1 MDKIEKIGRFEA
13 ITLLITLIA
22 NNIIFNIS
30 SMILHSTGT
39 GAWVNIIY
47 LSVIS
52 IIFILIISTLFKS
65 FSNSDIVDI
74 SEYLGGKFLKCTVAI
89 LYIIFFVVFSA
100 LCLRYFSNSLQ
111 LIYFKYIPLI
121 FLMILFIIPAIISN
135 KSGLKA
141 IVGVTRL
148 SFPFTF
154 FGVIILMFAASTDFI
169 WQYLFPAFGYGMDSV
184 FINGLNNLFAF
195 NVIGYLFLLK
205 PMLKD
210 EKHFKTISIISV
222 IVCGI
227 YILMSVIS
235 LLMTFPFIIETD
247 EMFSIYLLTRLVS
260 FGNFLQRVD
269 AIFILLW
276 IFIFLSFLSFN
287 FYCILKLF
295 KKIFN
300 INNSTEMSYS
310 LSSLIIGIAL
320 AFKDIRVVKYIFRN
334 YLKVYAVI
342 LIFIVSF
349 TILLLAYFKKKK
361 SRRKDMIKNEI

>member
-30 SMILHSTGT
+30 SMVLHSTGT
-39 GAWVNIIY
+39 GSWVNIIY
-47 LSVIS
+47 LSILSIVFIVIVS
-52 IIFILIISTLFKS
+52 ALFKS
-65 FSNSDIVDI
+65 FSNSDIVDV
-74 SEYLGGKFLKCTVAI
+74 SEYLGGKFLKYLIAT

-111 LIYFKYIPLI
+111 LIYFKYSPLI
-121 FLMILFIIPAIISN
+121 FIMLLFIIPVIISN
-135 KSGLKA
+135 KAGLKG

-154 FGVIILMFAASTDFI
+154 FGIVILMFAASNDFV
-169 WQYLFPAFGYGMDSV
+169 WQYLFPAFGYGMDSI
-184 FINGLNNLFAF
+184 FLNGLTNLFAF
-195 NVIGYLFLLK
+195 NVISYLFLLK
-205 PMLKD
+205 PMLKE

-227 YILMSVIS
+227 YILVSILS
-235 LLMTFPFIIETD
+235 LLMTFPFIVETD

-276 IFIFLSFLSFN
+276 IFIFLTFLSFN

-300 INNSTEMSYS
+300 IANSSEMSYS
-310 LSSLIIGIAL
+310 LSALIIGLAL
-320 AFKDIRVVKYIFRN
+320 VFKDIRVVKYIFRN
-334 YLKVYAVI
+334 YLKLYAVI
-342 LIFIVSF
+342 LIFVVSF
-349 TILLLAYFKKKK
+349 IILLLAYFKKKK
-361 SRRKDMIKNEI
+361 SRRKDMIKK

>member
-1 MDKIEKIGRFEA
+1 
-13 ITLLITLIA
+13 
-22 NNIIFNIS
+22 
-30 SMILHSTGT
+30 
-39 GAWVNIIY
+39 
-47 LSVIS
+47 
-52 IIFILIISTLFKS
+52 
-65 FSNSDIVDI
+65 
-74 SEYLGGKFLKCTVAI
+74 
-89 LYIIFFVVFSA
+89 
-100 LCLRYFSNSLQ
+100 
-111 LIYFKYIPLI
+111 
-121 FLMILFIIPAIISN
+121 
-135 KSGLKA
+135 
-141 IVGVTRL
+141 
-148 SFPFTF
+148 
-154 FGVIILMFAASTDFI
+154 
-169 WQYLFPAFGYGMDSV
+169 
-184 FINGLNNLFAF
+184 
-195 NVIGYLFLLK
+195 
-205 PMLKD
+205 
-210 EKHFKTISIISV
+210 
-222 IVCGI
+222 
-227 YILMSVIS
+227 MSVIS

>member
-30 SMILHSTGT
+30 SMVLHSTGT

-52 IIFILIISTLFKS
+52 IIFILIVSSLFKS
-65 FSNSDIVDI
+65 FSNSDIVDV
-74 SEYLGGKFLKCTVAI
+74 SEYLGGKFFKFTIAI
-89 LYIIFFVVFSA
+89 LYIIFFIVFSA

-111 LIYFKYIPLI
+111 LIYFKYNPLI
-121 FLMILFIIPAIISN
+121 FIMLLFVIPVIISN

-154 FGVIILMFAASTDFI
+154 FGIIILMFAASNDFV
-169 WQYLFPAFGYGMDSV
+169 WQYLFPAFGYGTKSI
-184 FINGLNNLFAF
+184 FLNGLGNLFAF
-195 NVIGYLFLLK
+195 NVIIYLFLLK
-205 PMLKD
+205 PMLKE
-210 EKHFKTISIISV
+210 EKHFKAISIISV
-222 IVCGI
+222 VVCGI
-227 YILMSVIS
+227 YILMSIIS

-276 IFIFLSFLSFN
+276 IFIFLTFLSFN

-295 KKIFN
+295 KKMFN
-300 INNSTEMSYS
+300 ISNSSELSYS
-310 LSSLIIGIAL
+310 LASLIIGLAL
-320 AFKDIRVVKYIFRN
+320 AFKDIHTVKYVFRN
-334 YLKVYAVI
+334 YLKLYAVI
-342 LIFIVSF
+342 LIFVISFIV
-349 TILLLAYFKKKK
+349 LLLAYLKKKR
-361 SRRKDMIKNEI
+361 SRGKDMIRK